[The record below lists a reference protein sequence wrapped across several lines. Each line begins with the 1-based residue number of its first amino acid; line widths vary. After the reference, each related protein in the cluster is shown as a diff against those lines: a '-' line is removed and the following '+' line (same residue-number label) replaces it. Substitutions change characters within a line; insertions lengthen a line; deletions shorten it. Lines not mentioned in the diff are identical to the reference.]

1 MVQVR
6 GNNYRLVSIHCHPPA
21 AMESQYGIAVT
32 NKYELFLN
40 EDEDPLEILRLQEE
54 AKLKK
59 KDDKPTKKDGKHD
72 KAAKSAKTKLNKKV
86 LTPVQDQKNVLDQN
100 IIRKDGTLLNI
111 CEN

>member
-1 MVQVR
+1 
-6 GNNYRLVSIHCHPPA
+6 
-21 AMESQYGIAVT
+21 MESQYGIAVK

-72 KAAKSAKTKLNKKV
+72 KAAKSAKTKQNKKV
-86 LTPVQDQKNVLDQN
+86 LTPVQDQKNVLDPN
-100 IIRKDGTLLNI
+100 IIKKDGTLCISSKNLSATP
-111 CEN
+111 